1 MPEAPSS
8 SAPERTT
15 PITLGPATCAAE
27 RNRASTEGRWPFSRG
42 PRLRVSRSASASS
55 RCRSGTATVTVPGA
69 SGAPSIAVCTG
80 SVLGRFRTEA
90 SALRPPAGM
99 CSTTSTAAGRSA
111 GSPATRSRSASTP
124 PAEAPTTTTSRCATG
139 PSSPFPGDNVR
150 PAARHPN
157 AGRHHGGM
165 DAEDFR
171 QIRDA
176 VRDLVREQV
185 VPREEQIEDDDAIPD
200 ELRATAADM
209 GLFGYAL
216 PEEYG
221 GLGVTMSEDV
231 QLAFEFGY
239 TTPAFRS
246 LFGTNNGIA
255 GQVIARFGNEEQK
268 KKYLPRLAA
277 GELIGSFALT
287 EAEAGSDPAGLRT
300 TARRDGDG
308 WVINGSK
315 RYITN
320 APIAD
325 VFMVFA
331 RTDPE
336 QKGGRGISS
345 FVVESATPGVSV
357 GPKDT
362 KMGQS
367 GAWTAEVFFDDVHV
381 PGEALIGEEGRGYA
395 KALTVLSRGRLHIA
409 ALCVGMAQRVL
420 DESVA
425 YAASAKQGGAPIG
438 RFQLVQAMLADM
450 HAELLAG
457 RALMVDVAARYDT
470 GEDTSV
476 GPSSAKLFCT
486 EMVGRAV
493 DRAVQVHGGMG
504 YLRTTPV
511 ERFYRDARLFRLYEG
526 TSEVQRVI
534 VGGALLR
541 EAGMSRG

>member
-1 MPEAPSS
+1 
-8 SAPERTT
+8 
-15 PITLGPATCAAE
+15 
-27 RNRASTEGRWPFSRG
+27 
-42 PRLRVSRSASASS
+42 
-55 RCRSGTATVTVPGA
+55 
-69 SGAPSIAVCTG
+69 
-80 SVLGRFRTEA
+80 
-90 SALRPPAGM
+90 
-99 CSTTSTAAGRSA
+99 
-111 GSPATRSRSASTP
+111 
-124 PAEAPTTTTSRCATG
+124 
-139 PSSPFPGDNVR
+139 
-150 PAARHPN
+150 
-157 AGRHHGGM
+157 M

-176 VRDLVREQV
+176 VRSLVREQV
-185 VPREEQIEDDDAIPD
+185 VPREEQIEDDDRIPD

-255 GQVIARFGNEEQK
+255 GQVIAKFGDEEQK

-300 TARRDGDG
+300 TARRDGAG
-308 WVINGSK
+308 WVINGAK

-325 VFMVFA
+325 VFTVFA
-331 RTDPE
+331 RTDPQE
-336 QKGGRGISS
+336 KGGRGISS
-345 FVVESATPGVSV
+345 FVVETSTPGVSV
-357 GPKDT
+357 GPKDK

-367 GAWTAEVFFDDVHV
+367 GAWTAEVYFDDVHV
-381 PGEALIGEEGRGYA
+381 PAEALIGEEGRGYS

-425 YAASAKQGGAPIG
+425 YAANAQQGGAPIG

-457 RALMVDVAARYDT
+457 RSLVVDVAARYDS

-493 DRAVQVHGGMG
+493 DRAVQVHGGLG

-526 TSEVQRVI
+526 TSEVQRLI
-534 VGGALLR
+534 IGGALLR
-541 EAGMSRG
+541 GAGMPRG

>member
-1 MPEAPSS
+1 MRPFECVKFAH
-8 SAPERTT
+8 
-15 PITLGPATCAAE
+15 PACPH
-27 RNRASTEGRWPFSRG
+27 RARDRHDGR
-42 PRLRVSRSASASS
+42 V
-55 RCRSGTATVTVPGA
+55 
-69 SGAPSIAVCTG
+69 
-80 SVLGRFRTEA
+80 
-90 SALRPPAGM
+90 
-99 CSTTSTAAGRSA
+99 
-111 GSPATRSRSASTP
+111 
-124 PAEAPTTTTSRCATG
+124 
-139 PSSPFPGDNVR
+139 
-150 PAARHPN
+150 
-157 AGRHHGGM
+157 
-165 DAEDFR
+165 DADDFR

-176 VRDLVREQV
+176 VRGLVRDAV
-185 VPREEQIEDDDAIPD
+185 LPREEQIEDEDRIPD
-200 ELRATAADM
+200 EQRARAADM

-216 PEEYG
+216 PEEHG
-221 GLGVTMSEDV
+221 GLGVTMSEDI

-255 GQVIARFGNEEQK
+255 GQVIARFGSEEQK
-268 KKYLPRLAA
+268 KAYLPRLAA

-308 WVINGSK
+308 WVITGGK
-315 RYITN
+315 RYITY

-325 VFMVFA
+325 LFVVFA
-331 RTDPE
+331 RSDPRE
-336 QKGGRGISS
+336 EGGRGISS
-345 FVVESATPGVSV
+345 FVVDATTPGVTV
-357 GPKDT
+357 GPHDK

-367 GAWTAEVFFDDVHV
+367 GAWTAEVFFDDVRV
-381 PGEALIGEEGRGYA
+381 PADALIGEEGRGYA

-425 YAASAKQGGAPIG
+425 YAATAKQGGAPIG
-438 RFQLVQAMLADM
+438 RFQLVQGMLADM
-450 HAELLAG
+450 HAELLAA
-457 RALMVDVAARYDT
+457 RSMVREVAARYDS

-486 EMVGRAV
+486 EMIGRAV

>member
-1 MPEAPSS
+1 M
-8 SAPERTT
+8 
-15 PITLGPATCAAE
+15 
-27 RNRASTEGRWPFSRG
+27 
-42 PRLRVSRSASASS
+42 
-55 RCRSGTATVTVPGA
+55 
-69 SGAPSIAVCTG
+69 
-80 SVLGRFRTEA
+80 
-90 SALRPPAGM
+90 M
-99 CSTTSTAAGRSA
+99 
-111 GSPATRSRSASTP
+111 SP
-124 PAEAPTTTTSRCATG
+124 
-139 PSSPFPGDNVR
+139 
-150 PAARHPN
+150 
-157 AGRHHGGM
+157 M

-176 VRDLVREQV
+176 VRALVREEV
-185 VPREEQIEDDDAIPD
+185 VPLEEQIEEEDRIPD
-200 ELRATAADM
+200 RLRAQAAAM

-255 GQVIARFGNEEQK
+255 GQVIARFGNEAQK
-268 KKYLPRLAA
+268 KAYLPRMAA
-277 GELIGSFALT
+277 GEIIGSFALT

-308 WVINGSK
+308 WVISGAK

-320 APIAD
+320 APLAD

-345 FVVESATPGVSV
+345 FVVDAATPGLSV
-357 GPKDT
+357 GPRDK

-367 GAWTAEVFFDDVHV
+367 GAWTAEVFFDDVRV
-381 PGEALIGEEGRGYA
+381 PADALVGEEGRGYS

-409 ALCVGMAQRVL
+409 AICVGMAQRVL

-425 YAASAKQGGAPIG
+425 YAATAQQGGAPIG

-457 RALMVDVAARYDT
+457 RSLVLDAAARYDS
-470 GEDTSV
+470 GADTSV
-476 GPSSAKLFCT
+476 GPSSAKLFCS

-493 DRAVQVHGGMG
+493 DRAVQVHGGLG
-504 YLRTTPV
+504 YLRSTPV

-534 VGGALLR
+534 IGGALLR
-541 EAGMSRG
+541 EAGMPRA

>member
-1 MPEAPSS
+1 
-8 SAPERTT
+8 
-15 PITLGPATCAAE
+15 
-27 RNRASTEGRWPFSRG
+27 
-42 PRLRVSRSASASS
+42 
-55 RCRSGTATVTVPGA
+55 
-69 SGAPSIAVCTG
+69 
-80 SVLGRFRTEA
+80 
-90 SALRPPAGM
+90 
-99 CSTTSTAAGRSA
+99 
-111 GSPATRSRSASTP
+111 
-124 PAEAPTTTTSRCATG
+124 
-139 PSSPFPGDNVR
+139 
-150 PAARHPN
+150 
-157 AGRHHGGM
+157 
-165 DAEDFR
+165 
-171 QIRDA
+171 
-176 VRDLVREQV
+176 
-185 VPREEQIEDDDAIPD
+185 
-200 ELRATAADM
+200 M

-255 GQVIARFGNEEQK
+255 GQVIARFGTDEQK

-300 TARRDGDG
+300 TARRDGDQ

-315 RYITN
+315 RFITN

-325 VFMVFA
+325 LFVVFA
-331 RTDPE
+331 RSNPDE
-336 QKGGRGISS
+336 RGGRGISS
-345 FVVESATPGVSV
+345 FVVETTTPGVTV
-357 GPKDT
+357 GPKDK
-362 KMGQS
+362 KMGQA
-367 GAWTAEVFFDDVHV
+367 GAWTAEVFFDDVRV
-381 PGEALIGEEGRGYA
+381 PAEALIGEEDRGYS

-425 YAASAKQGGAPIG
+425 YAATAKQGGAPIG
-438 RFQLVQAMLADM
+438 RFQLVQGMLADM

-457 RALMVDVAARYDT
+457 RSMVREVAAGYDS

-493 DRAVQVHGGMG
+493 DSAVQVHGGMG

-534 VGGALLR
+534 IAGALLR
-541 EAGMSRG
+541 EAGMARG

>member
-1 MPEAPSS
+1 VPPD
-8 SAPERTT
+8 
-15 PITLGPATCAAE
+15 
-27 RNRASTEGRWPFSRG
+27 
-42 PRLRVSRSASASS
+42 
-55 RCRSGTATVTVPGA
+55 PGA
-69 SGAPSIAVCTG
+69 EAGCGA
-80 SVLGRFRTEA
+80 
-90 SALRPPAGM
+90 
-99 CSTTSTAAGRSA
+99 
-111 GSPATRSRSASTP
+111 
-124 PAEAPTTTTSRCATG
+124 
-139 PSSPFPGDNVR
+139 
-150 PAARHPN
+150 
-157 AGRHHGGM
+157 RHHGRV

-171 QIRDA
+171 QVKNA
-176 VRDLVREQV
+176 VRQLIRESV
-185 VPREEQIEDDDAIPD
+185 LPREEQIEDEDRIPD
-200 ELRATAADM
+200 DLRAQAAEM

-221 GLGVTMSEDV
+221 GLGVTMKEDV
-231 QLAFEFGY
+231 ELAMEFGY

-246 LFGTNNGIA
+246 LFGTNNGIS
-255 GQVIARFGNEEQK
+255 GQVIARFGSDEQK
-268 KKYLPRLAA
+268 KKYLPGLSA

-300 TARRDGDG
+300 SARRQGDG

-325 VFMVFA
+325 LFVVFA

-345 FVVESATPGVSV
+345 FVVETTTPGVTV
-357 GPKDT
+357 GPKDK
-362 KMGQS
+362 KMGQA
-367 GAWTAEVFFDDVHV
+367 GAWTSEVFFDDVRV
-381 PGEALIGEEGRGYA
+381 PGDALIGEEGRGYA

-425 YAASAKQGGAPIG
+425 YAATAKQGGAPIG

-457 RALMVDVAARYDT
+457 RSLVRDVAARYDS

-493 DRAVQVHGGMG
+493 DKAVQVHGGMG

-534 VGGALLR
+534 IGGALLR
-541 EAGMSRG
+541 EAGMARG

>member
-1 MPEAPSS
+1 
-8 SAPERTT
+8 
-15 PITLGPATCAAE
+15 
-27 RNRASTEGRWPFSRG
+27 
-42 PRLRVSRSASASS
+42 
-55 RCRSGTATVTVPGA
+55 
-69 SGAPSIAVCTG
+69 
-80 SVLGRFRTEA
+80 
-90 SALRPPAGM
+90 
-99 CSTTSTAAGRSA
+99 
-111 GSPATRSRSASTP
+111 
-124 PAEAPTTTTSRCATG
+124 
-139 PSSPFPGDNVR
+139 
-150 PAARHPN
+150 
-157 AGRHHGGM
+157 M

-171 QIRDA
+171 QVKNA
-176 VRDLVREQV
+176 VRQLIRESV
-185 VPREEQIEDDDAIPD
+185 VPREEQIEDEDRIPD
-200 ELRATAADM
+200 DLRAQAAEM

-216 PEEYG
+216 PEEHG

-231 QLAFEFGY
+231 ELAFEFGY

-246 LFGTNNGIA
+246 LFGTNNGIS
-255 GQVIARFGNEEQK
+255 GQVIARFGSDEQK
-268 KKYLPRLAA
+268 NKYLPGLSA

-300 TARRDGDG
+300 SARRDGDD

-325 VFMVFA
+325 LFVVFA
-331 RTDPE
+331 RTDPA

-345 FVVESATPGVSV
+345 FVVETTTPGVTV
-357 GPKDT
+357 GPKDK
-362 KMGQS
+362 KMGQA
-367 GAWTAEVFFDDVHV
+367 GAWTSEVYFDDVRV
-381 PGEALIGEEGRGYA
+381 PADALIGEEGRGYA

-425 YAASAKQGGAPIG
+425 YAATAQQGGAPIG

-457 RALMVDVAARYDT
+457 RSMVRDVAAGYDS

-493 DRAVQVHGGMG
+493 DKAVQVHGGMG

-541 EAGMSRG
+541 EAGMARG

>member
-1 MPEAPSS
+1 
-8 SAPERTT
+8 
-15 PITLGPATCAAE
+15 
-27 RNRASTEGRWPFSRG
+27 
-42 PRLRVSRSASASS
+42 
-55 RCRSGTATVTVPGA
+55 
-69 SGAPSIAVCTG
+69 
-80 SVLGRFRTEA
+80 
-90 SALRPPAGM
+90 
-99 CSTTSTAAGRSA
+99 
-111 GSPATRSRSASTP
+111 
-124 PAEAPTTTTSRCATG
+124 
-139 PSSPFPGDNVR
+139 
-150 PAARHPN
+150 
-157 AGRHHGGM
+157 M

-171 QIRDA
+171 QVKDA
-176 VRDLVREQV
+176 VRQLIRESV
-185 VPREEQIEDDDAIPD
+185 LPREEQIEEEDRIPD
-200 ELRATAADM
+200 DLRAQAAEM

-216 PEEYG
+216 PEDYG
-221 GLGVTMSEDV
+221 GLGVTMTEDV
-231 QLAFEFGY
+231 ELAMEFGY

-246 LFGTNNGIA
+246 LFGTNNGIS
-255 GQVIARFGNEEQK
+255 GQVIAKFGSDEQK
-268 KKYLPRLAA
+268 RRYLPRLSA

-287 EAEAGSDPAGLRT
+287 EAEAGSDPSALRT
-300 TARRDGDG
+300 SARRDGDE

-325 VFMVFA
+325 LFVVFA
-331 RTDPE
+331 RTDPAE
-336 QKGGRGISS
+336 KGGRGISS
-345 FVVESATPGVSV
+345 FVVETTTPGVTV
-357 GPKDT
+357 GPRDK
-362 KMGQS
+362 KMGQA
-367 GAWTAEVFFDDVHV
+367 GAWTSEVFLDDVRV
-381 PGEALIGEEGRGYA
+381 PADALIGEEGRGYA

-425 YAASAKQGGAPIG
+425 YAATAKQGGAPIG

-457 RALMVDVAARYDT
+457 RSMVRDVAARYDS

-493 DRAVQVHGGMG
+493 DKAVQVHGGMG

-526 TSEVQRVI
+526 TSEVQRII

-541 EAGMSRG
+541 EAGMPRG

>member
-1 MPEAPSS
+1 M
-8 SAPERTT
+8 
-15 PITLGPATCAAE
+15 
-27 RNRASTEGRWPFSRG
+27 
-42 PRLRVSRSASASS
+42 
-55 RCRSGTATVTVPGA
+55 SGV
-69 SGAPSIAVCTG
+69 
-80 SVLGRFRTEA
+80 
-90 SALRPPAGM
+90 
-99 CSTTSTAAGRSA
+99 
-111 GSPATRSRSASTP
+111 
-124 PAEAPTTTTSRCATG
+124 
-139 PSSPFPGDNVR
+139 
-150 PAARHPN
+150 
-157 AGRHHGGM
+157 

-176 VRDLVREQV
+176 VRELIRESV
-185 VPREEQIEDDDAIPD
+185 IPREEQIEDEDRIPD
-200 ELRATAADM
+200 DLRARAAEM

-216 PEEYG
+216 PEDHG

-255 GQVIARFGNEEQK
+255 GQVIAKFGTDEQK
-268 KKYLPRLAA
+268 RAYLPRLAA

-300 TARRDGDG
+300 TARRDGDE
-308 WVINGSK
+308 WVLNGSK

-325 VFMVFA
+325 LFVVFA
-331 RTDPE
+331 RSDPAE
-336 QKGGRGISS
+336 RGGRGISS
-345 FVVESATPGVSV
+345 FVVDARTPGVTV
-357 GPKDT
+357 GPKDR
-362 KMGQS
+362 KMGQA
-367 GAWTAEVFFDDVHV
+367 GAWTAEVFLDDVRV
-381 PGEALIGEEGRGYA
+381 PADALIGEEGRGYA

-425 YAASAKQGGAPIG
+425 YAATAKQGGAPIG
-438 RFQLVQAMLADM
+438 RFQLVQALIADT

-457 RALMVDVAARYDT
+457 RAMVRDVAARYDT
-470 GEDTSV
+470 GEDTSI

-493 DRAVQVHGGMG
+493 DRAVQVHGGLG

-511 ERFYRDARLFRLYEG
+511 ERFYRDARLYRLYEG

-534 VGGALLR
+534 IGGGLLR
-541 EAGMSRG
+541 DAGMPRG